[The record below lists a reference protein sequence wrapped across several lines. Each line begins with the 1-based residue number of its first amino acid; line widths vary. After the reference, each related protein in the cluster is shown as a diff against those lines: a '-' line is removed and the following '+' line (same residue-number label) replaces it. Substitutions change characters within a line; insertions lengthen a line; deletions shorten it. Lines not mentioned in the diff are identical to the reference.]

1 MSSQPASQPDSIDL
15 AYDMWAGQFE
25 FVGPATNKNNALN
38 NNNNTNNNNNNNNN
52 NNSNNII
59 NNNINNSVKFGAN
72 RKLSTESLED
82 LNLNFNT
89 SSTQNPL
96 SNPYS
101 LGVTV
106 GGGGGCFDGFA
117 FGKQP
122 ILIDQET
129 FLSLN
134 PADFE
139 DIVPSQSEPSS
150 LVFID
155 NKLESSSN
163 HLIEPNNNNSNNIN
177 NNNNNNNSNCNNNNN
192 HKIYNLETLTSKC
205 NNKTNNTNT
214 NGFKLENLKNFKN
227 KLLCD
232 FEENS
237 NATNG
242 NSNGNGNP
250 SVGGVGVVGLLE
262 GTGPKMS
269 GALSAEI
276 CDNLNEQLELL
287 QRKVDDL
294 SDTQNIAEDRTTRT
308 KTEYAVLQAR
318 YHMLEEQYRESE
330 LRAEERM
337 AEEQKRHREI
347 LARVERE
354 ASLQNENCQMK
365 IKAAEIE
372 ANALRDEAQR
382 LRVLC
387 DKQANDLHR
396 TEEQLELARDQIA
409 ALQQEYDE
417 QQQSLRKQEQE
428 KKSTEE
434 LMLELSRELQRVRE
448 ENGARAMPTTSPESI
463 RLEELHQELEEMRQK
478 NRSLEEQNEEL
489 QATMLTNQATMLTNG
504 VEQGRHLLNGTLNSL
519 AQELEEMSQA
529 QLQQAFQE
537 KEDENVRLKH
547 YIDTILLNIVEN
559 YPQLLEVK
567 PMERK

>member
-1 MSSQPASQPDSIDL
+1 MAPMPRIQLPNGNASIKAS
-15 AYDMWAGQFE
+15 
-25 FVGPATNKNNALN
+25 
-38 NNNNTNNNNNNNNN
+38 TNNFLYAETMSGDSSPTPSSPPSSTAGVAKSQCSSLSDGESFEGYGENEYPTQLREGRSSNSNGSD
-52 NNSNNII
+52 NNSNLIH
-59 NNNINNSVKFGAN
+59 NNNDNLSVGNASSQHNHSGHSNDGNNNLNG
-72 RKLSTESLED
+72 STGIELDLAPHVGSSTPQDDDELNIMPRDNWARRSLRRTPTSSGRRQISSNALASQLYRSSSFNSSGRSSNCDTTEDMYSDISLENRHD
-82 LNLNFNT
+82 
-89 SSTQNPL
+89 
-96 SNPYS
+96 Y
-101 LGVTV
+101 
-106 GGGGGCFDGFA
+106 D
-117 FGKQP
+117 
-122 ILIDQET
+122 
-129 FLSLN
+129 
-134 PADFE
+134 
-139 DIVPSQSEPSS
+139 
-150 LVFID
+150 
-155 NKLESSSN
+155 
-163 HLIEPNNNNSNNIN
+163 
-177 NNNNNNNSNCNNNNN
+177 
-192 HKIYNLETLTSKC
+192 YR
-205 NNKTNNTNT
+205 
-214 NGFKLENLKNFKN
+214 
-227 KLLCD
+227 
-232 FEENS
+232 
-237 NATNG
+237 
-242 NSNGNGNP
+242 
-250 SVGGVGVVGLLE
+250 
-262 GTGPKMS
+262 
-269 GALSAEI
+269 
-276 CDNLNEQLELL
+276 LELL

-330 LRAEERM
+330 LRAEERL

-365 IKAAEIE
+365 IRATEIE
-372 ANALRDEAQR
+372 ASALREEAAR

-396 TEEQLELARDQIA
+396 TEEQLELARDQIGV
-409 ALQQEYDE
+409 LQQEHEE
-417 QQQSLRKQEQE
+417 QAQALRRHEQE
-428 KKSTEE
+428 KKSAED
-434 LMLELSRELQRVRE
+434 LMVELSRELQRARE
-448 ENGARAMPTTSPESI
+448 ESGARAMPTTSPESI

-529 QLQQAFQE
+529 QDSVDSATLASLSQLQQAFQE

>member
-1 MSSQPASQPDSIDL
+1 MAPMPRIQLPNGNSSIKASTNDFLFAETMSGDSSPTPSSPPSSTAGVAKSQCSSLSDGES
-15 AYDMWAGQFE
+15 FE
-25 FVGPATNKNNALN
+25 GYGENEYPTQLREARSS
-38 NNNNTNNNNNNNNN
+38 
-52 NNSNNII
+52 NSNGSHNISNHI
-59 NNNINNSVKFGAN
+59 NNNPNISVGNHSGHNHSGHSNDGNNNLNG
-72 RKLSTESLED
+72 STGVELDLAPHVGSSTPQDDDELNIMPRDNWARRSLRRTPTSSGRRQISSNALASQLYRSSSFNSSGRSSNCDTTEDMYSDISLENRHD
-82 LNLNFNT
+82 
-89 SSTQNPL
+89 
-96 SNPYS
+96 Y
-101 LGVTV
+101 
-106 GGGGGCFDGFA
+106 D
-117 FGKQP
+117 
-122 ILIDQET
+122 
-129 FLSLN
+129 
-134 PADFE
+134 
-139 DIVPSQSEPSS
+139 
-150 LVFID
+150 
-155 NKLESSSN
+155 
-163 HLIEPNNNNSNNIN
+163 
-177 NNNNNNNSNCNNNNN
+177 
-192 HKIYNLETLTSKC
+192 YR
-205 NNKTNNTNT
+205 
-214 NGFKLENLKNFKN
+214 
-227 KLLCD
+227 
-232 FEENS
+232 
-237 NATNG
+237 
-242 NSNGNGNP
+242 
-250 SVGGVGVVGLLE
+250 
-262 GTGPKMS
+262 
-269 GALSAEI
+269 
-276 CDNLNEQLELL
+276 LELL

-330 LRAEERM
+330 LRAEERL

-365 IKAAEIE
+365 IRATEIE
-372 ANALRDEAQR
+372 ATALREEAAR

-396 TEEQLELARDQIA
+396 TEEQLELARDQIGV
-409 ALQQEYDE
+409 LQQELEE
-417 QQQSLRKQEQE
+417 QTQALRRHEQE

-434 LMLELSRELQRVRE
+434 LMLELGRELQRARE
-448 ENGARAMPTTSPESI
+448 ESGARAMPTTSPESI

-478 NRSLEEQNEEL
+478 NRTLEEQNEEL

-529 QLQQAFQE
+529 QDSVDSATLASLSQLQQAFQE

>member
-1 MSSQPASQPDSIDL
+1 MAPMPRIQLPNGNATIKASTNDFLFAETMSGDSSPTPSSPPSSTAGVAKSQCSSLSDGES
-15 AYDMWAGQFE
+15 FE
-25 FVGPATNKNNALN
+25 GYGENEYPTQLREGRSS
-38 NNNNTNNNNNNNNN
+38 
-52 NNSNNII
+52 NSNGSHNISNHI
-59 NNNINNSVKFGAN
+59 NNNPNISVGNGSGHNHSGHSNDGNNNLNG
-72 RKLSTESLED
+72 STGIELDLAPHVGSSTPQDDDELNIMPRDNWARRSLRRTPTSSGRRQISSNALASQLYRSSSFNSSGRSSNCDTTEDMYSDISLENRHD
-82 LNLNFNT
+82 
-89 SSTQNPL
+89 
-96 SNPYS
+96 Y
-101 LGVTV
+101 
-106 GGGGGCFDGFA
+106 D
-117 FGKQP
+117 
-122 ILIDQET
+122 
-129 FLSLN
+129 
-134 PADFE
+134 
-139 DIVPSQSEPSS
+139 
-150 LVFID
+150 
-155 NKLESSSN
+155 
-163 HLIEPNNNNSNNIN
+163 
-177 NNNNNNNSNCNNNNN
+177 
-192 HKIYNLETLTSKC
+192 YR
-205 NNKTNNTNT
+205 
-214 NGFKLENLKNFKN
+214 
-227 KLLCD
+227 
-232 FEENS
+232 
-237 NATNG
+237 
-242 NSNGNGNP
+242 
-250 SVGGVGVVGLLE
+250 
-262 GTGPKMS
+262 
-269 GALSAEI
+269 
-276 CDNLNEQLELL
+276 LELL

-330 LRAEERM
+330 LRAEERL

-365 IKAAEIE
+365 IRATEIE
-372 ANALRDEAQR
+372 ATALREEAAR

-396 TEEQLELARDQIA
+396 TEEQLELARDQIGV
-409 ALQQEYDE
+409 LQQEHEE
-417 QQQSLRKQEQE
+417 QAQALRRHEQE

-434 LMLELSRELQRVRE
+434 LMLELGRELQRARE
-448 ENGARAMPTTSPESI
+448 ESGARAMPTTSPESI

-478 NRSLEEQNEEL
+478 NRTLEEQNEEL

-529 QLQQAFQE
+529 QDSVDSATLASLSQLQQAFQE

>member
-25 FVGPATNKNNALN
+25 FVGPTNQQTNKNNN
-38 NNNNTNNNNNNNNN
+38 SHTNNNNLNNKCR
-52 NNSNNII
+52 I
-59 NNNINNSVKFGAN
+59 GGQQN
-72 RKLSTESLED
+72 RKLSTDSLED
-82 LNLNFNT
+82 LNLSFNT

-96 SNPYS
+96 SNAYS
-101 LGVTV
+101 LGVT
-106 GGGGGCFDGFA
+106 GGGEYCG
-117 FGKQP
+117 FGKHHPP

-139 DIVPSQSEPSS
+139 DIVPSNSEPNS

-155 NKLESSSN
+155 NKLET
-163 HLIEPNNNNSNNIN
+163 NNNSFVESNNNNIN
-177 NNNNNNNSNCNNNNN
+177 NNNN
-192 HKIYNLETLTSKC
+192 KIYNLENLTSKF

-232 FEENS
+232 FED
-237 NATNG
+237 TNG
-242 NSNGNGNP
+242 TGNGT
-250 SVGGVGVVGLLE
+250 GGG
-262 GTGPKMS
+262 GPVSGGSGPGGIMN
-269 GALSAEI
+269 GALSAEM

-330 LRAEERM
+330 LRAEERL

-365 IKAAEIE
+365 IKATEIE
-372 ANALRDEAQR
+372 ASALRDEAAR

-396 TEEQLELARDQIA
+396 TEEQLELARDQIVV
-409 ALQQEYDE
+409 LQQEHEE
-417 QQQSLRKQEQE
+417 QAQTLRRHEQE
-428 KKSTEE
+428 KKSAEE
-434 LMLELSRELQRVRE
+434 LMLELSRELQRARE
-448 ENGARAMPTTSPESI
+448 ESGARAMPTTSPESI

-529 QLQQAFQE
+529 QDSVDSATLASLSQVMLQSRKSTKQ
-537 KEDENVRLKH
+537 RL
-547 YIDTILLNIVEN
+547 
-559 YPQLLEVK
+559 
-567 PMERK
+567 

>member
-1 MSSQPASQPDSIDL
+1 MAPMPRIQLPNGNASIKASTNDFLFAETMSGDSSPTPSRPPSSTAGVAKSQCSSLSDGES
-15 AYDMWAGQFE
+15 FE
-25 FVGPATNKNNALN
+25 GYGENEYPTQLREGRSS
-38 NNNNTNNNNNNNNN
+38 
-52 NNSNNII
+52 NSNGSHNISNHI
-59 NNNINNSVKFGAN
+59 NNNPNISVGNGSGHNHSGHSNDGNNNLNGSTGIELDLAPHVGSSTPQDDDELNIMPRDNWARRSLRRTPTSN
-72 RKLSTESLED
+72 PDSLSQRRWGSMRHSGRRQISSNALASQLYRSSSFNSSGRSSNCDTTEDMYSDISLENRHD
-82 LNLNFNT
+82 
-89 SSTQNPL
+89 
-96 SNPYS
+96 Y
-101 LGVTV
+101 
-106 GGGGGCFDGFA
+106 D
-117 FGKQP
+117 
-122 ILIDQET
+122 
-129 FLSLN
+129 
-134 PADFE
+134 
-139 DIVPSQSEPSS
+139 
-150 LVFID
+150 
-155 NKLESSSN
+155 
-163 HLIEPNNNNSNNIN
+163 
-177 NNNNNNNSNCNNNNN
+177 
-192 HKIYNLETLTSKC
+192 YR
-205 NNKTNNTNT
+205 
-214 NGFKLENLKNFKN
+214 
-227 KLLCD
+227 
-232 FEENS
+232 
-237 NATNG
+237 
-242 NSNGNGNP
+242 
-250 SVGGVGVVGLLE
+250 
-262 GTGPKMS
+262 
-269 GALSAEI
+269 
-276 CDNLNEQLELL
+276 LELL

-330 LRAEERM
+330 LRAEERL

-365 IKAAEIE
+365 IRATEIE
-372 ANALRDEAQR
+372 ATALREEAAR

-396 TEEQLELARDQIA
+396 TEEQLELARDQIGV
-409 ALQQEYDE
+409 LQQEHEE
-417 QQQSLRKQEQE
+417 QAQALRRHEQE

-434 LMLELSRELQRVRE
+434 LMLELGRELQRARE
-448 ENGARAMPTTSPESI
+448 ESGARAMPTTSPESI

-478 NRSLEEQNEEL
+478 NRTLEEQNEEL

-529 QLQQAFQE
+529 QDSVDSATLASLSQLQQAFQE

>member
-25 FVGPATNKNNALN
+25 FVGPTNQQSNKNS
-38 NNNNTNNNNNNNNN
+38 NNNN
-52 NNSNNII
+52 NNSNL
-59 NNNINNSVKFGAN
+59 NNNKCRIGAQQN
-72 RKLSTESLED
+72 RKLSTDSLED
-82 LNLNFNT
+82 LNLSFNT
-89 SSTQNPL
+89 SASQNPL
-96 SNPYS
+96 SNAYS
-101 LGVTV
+101 LGVT
-106 GGGGGCFDGFA
+106 GGAGSDYCG
-117 FGKQP
+117 FGKHPP

-139 DIVPSQSEPSS
+139 DIVPSNSEPNS
-150 LVFID
+150 LVFIE
-155 NKLESSSN
+155 NKLET
-163 HLIEPNNNNSNNIN
+163 NNNSLESNNNHIN
-177 NNNNNNNSNCNNNNN
+177 NNNNN
-192 HKIYNLETLTSKC
+192 KIYNLENLTSKF

-232 FEENS
+232 FEDTNS
-237 NATNG
+237 G
-242 NSNGNGNP
+242 GGGGGGSGGSGP
-250 SVGGVGVVGLLE
+250 VG
-262 GTGPKMS
+262 MMN

-330 LRAEERM
+330 LRAEERL

-365 IKAAEIE
+365 IRATEIE
-372 ANALRDEAQR
+372 ATALREEAAR

-396 TEEQLELARDQIA
+396 TEEQLELARDQIGV
-409 ALQQEYDE
+409 LQQEHEE
-417 QQQSLRKQEQE
+417 QAQALRRHEQE

-434 LMLELSRELQRVRE
+434 LMLELGRELQRARE
-448 ENGARAMPTTSPESI
+448 ESGARAMPTTSPESI

-478 NRSLEEQNEEL
+478 NRTLEEQNEEL

>member
-1 MSSQPASQPDSIDL
+1 MAPMPRIQLPNGNASIK
-15 AYDMWAGQFE
+15 A
-25 FVGPATNKNNALN
+25 
-38 NNNNTNNNNNNNNN
+38 NTNDFLFAETMSGDSSPTPSSPPSSTAGVAKSQCSSLSDGESFEGYGENEYPTQLREGRSSI
-52 NNSNNII
+52 SNGSHNTSNHI
-59 NNNINNSVKFGAN
+59 NNNPNISVGNSSGHNHSGHSNDGNNNLNG
-72 RKLSTESLED
+72 STGIELDLAPHVGSSTPQDDDELNIMPRDNWARRSLRRTPTSSGRRQISSNALASQLYRSSSFNSSGRSSNCDTTEDMYSDISLENRHD
-82 LNLNFNT
+82 
-89 SSTQNPL
+89 
-96 SNPYS
+96 Y
-101 LGVTV
+101 
-106 GGGGGCFDGFA
+106 D
-117 FGKQP
+117 
-122 ILIDQET
+122 
-129 FLSLN
+129 
-134 PADFE
+134 
-139 DIVPSQSEPSS
+139 
-150 LVFID
+150 
-155 NKLESSSN
+155 
-163 HLIEPNNNNSNNIN
+163 
-177 NNNNNNNSNCNNNNN
+177 
-192 HKIYNLETLTSKC
+192 YR
-205 NNKTNNTNT
+205 
-214 NGFKLENLKNFKN
+214 
-227 KLLCD
+227 
-232 FEENS
+232 
-237 NATNG
+237 
-242 NSNGNGNP
+242 
-250 SVGGVGVVGLLE
+250 
-262 GTGPKMS
+262 
-269 GALSAEI
+269 
-276 CDNLNEQLELL
+276 LELL

-330 LRAEERM
+330 LRAEERL

-365 IKAAEIE
+365 IRATEIE
-372 ANALRDEAQR
+372 ATALREEAAR

-396 TEEQLELARDQIA
+396 TEEQLELARDQIGV
-409 ALQQEYDE
+409 LQQEHEE
-417 QQQSLRKQEQE
+417 QAQALRRHEQE

-434 LMLELSRELQRVRE
+434 LMLELGRELQRARE
-448 ENGARAMPTTSPESI
+448 ESGARAMPTTSPESI

-478 NRSLEEQNEEL
+478 NRTLEEQNEEL

-529 QLQQAFQE
+529 QDSVDSATLASLSQLQQAFQE

>member
-1 MSSQPASQPDSIDL
+1 MAPMPRIQLPNGNATIKASTNDFLFAETMSGDSSPTPSSPPSSTAGVAKSQCSSLSDGES
-15 AYDMWAGQFE
+15 FE
-25 FVGPATNKNNALN
+25 GYGENEYPTQLREGRSS
-38 NNNNTNNNNNNNNN
+38 
-52 NNSNNII
+52 NSNGSHNISNHI
-59 NNNINNSVKFGAN
+59 NNNPNISVGNGSGHNHSGHSNDGNNNLNGSTGIELDLAPHVGSSTPQDDDELNIMPRDNWARRSLRRTPTSN
-72 RKLSTESLED
+72 PDSLSQRRWGSMRHSGRRQISSNALASQLYRSSSFNSSGRSSNCDTTEDMYSDISLENRHD
-82 LNLNFNT
+82 
-89 SSTQNPL
+89 
-96 SNPYS
+96 Y
-101 LGVTV
+101 
-106 GGGGGCFDGFA
+106 D
-117 FGKQP
+117 
-122 ILIDQET
+122 
-129 FLSLN
+129 
-134 PADFE
+134 
-139 DIVPSQSEPSS
+139 
-150 LVFID
+150 
-155 NKLESSSN
+155 
-163 HLIEPNNNNSNNIN
+163 
-177 NNNNNNNSNCNNNNN
+177 
-192 HKIYNLETLTSKC
+192 YR
-205 NNKTNNTNT
+205 
-214 NGFKLENLKNFKN
+214 
-227 KLLCD
+227 
-232 FEENS
+232 
-237 NATNG
+237 
-242 NSNGNGNP
+242 
-250 SVGGVGVVGLLE
+250 
-262 GTGPKMS
+262 
-269 GALSAEI
+269 
-276 CDNLNEQLELL
+276 LELL

-330 LRAEERM
+330 LRAEERL

-365 IKAAEIE
+365 IRATEIE
-372 ANALRDEAQR
+372 ATALREEAAR

-396 TEEQLELARDQIA
+396 TEEQLELARDQIGV
-409 ALQQEYDE
+409 LQQEHEE
-417 QQQSLRKQEQE
+417 QAQALRRHEQE

-434 LMLELSRELQRVRE
+434 LMLELGRELQRARE
-448 ENGARAMPTTSPESI
+448 ESGARAMPTTSPESI

-478 NRSLEEQNEEL
+478 NRTLEEQNEEL

>member
-1 MSSQPASQPDSIDL
+1 MAPMPRIQLANNNAAIKATTNNFLYAETISGDSSPTPSSPPSSTAGVAKSQCSSLSDGESFEGYGENEYSVQLRATGSNSIGNSSGSANHNHNHNHSNNNGNNTHHHSMNNGSVHEHSGHSNDGNNNLDDTAGIELDLAPHVVSSSPKDDEELNIMPRDNWARRSLRRTPTSSGRRQISSNALASQLYRSSSFNSSGRSSNCDTTE
-15 AYDMWAGQFE
+15 DMY
-25 FVGPATNKNNALN
+25 
-38 NNNNTNNNNNNNNN
+38 
-52 NNSNNII
+52 SDI
-59 NNNINNSVKFGAN
+59 
-72 RKLSTESLED
+72 SLENRHD
-82 LNLNFNT
+82 
-89 SSTQNPL
+89 
-96 SNPYS
+96 Y
-101 LGVTV
+101 
-106 GGGGGCFDGFA
+106 D
-117 FGKQP
+117 
-122 ILIDQET
+122 
-129 FLSLN
+129 
-134 PADFE
+134 
-139 DIVPSQSEPSS
+139 
-150 LVFID
+150 
-155 NKLESSSN
+155 
-163 HLIEPNNNNSNNIN
+163 
-177 NNNNNNNSNCNNNNN
+177 
-192 HKIYNLETLTSKC
+192 YR
-205 NNKTNNTNT
+205 
-214 NGFKLENLKNFKN
+214 
-227 KLLCD
+227 
-232 FEENS
+232 
-237 NATNG
+237 
-242 NSNGNGNP
+242 
-250 SVGGVGVVGLLE
+250 
-262 GTGPKMS
+262 
-269 GALSAEI
+269 
-276 CDNLNEQLELL
+276 LELL

-330 LRAEERM
+330 LRAEERL

-354 ASLQNENCQMK
+354 ASLQNENCQIK
-365 IKAAEIE
+365 IKATEIE

-409 ALQQEYDE
+409 ALQQECDE
-417 QQQSLRKQEQE
+417 QMQTVRRYEQE

-434 LMLELSRELQRVRE
+434 LMLELSRELQRLRE

-504 VEQGRHLLNGTLNSL
+504 VEQGRNLLNGALNNL

-567 PMERK
+567 PIERK

>member
-25 FVGPATNKNNALN
+25 FVGPTNQQSNK
-38 NNNNTNNNNNNNNN
+38 NTNNNSSHNNNLNNKCR
-52 NNSNNII
+52 I
-59 NNNINNSVKFGAN
+59 GGQQN
-72 RKLSTESLED
+72 RKLSTDSLED

-89 SSTQNPL
+89 SSSQNPL
-96 SNPYS
+96 SNAYS
-101 LGVTV
+101 LGVT
-106 GGGGGCFDGFA
+106 GGGEYCG
-117 FGKQP
+117 FGKHHPP

-139 DIVPSQSEPSS
+139 DIVPSNSEPNS
-150 LVFID
+150 LVFIE
-155 NKLESSSN
+155 NKLET
-163 HLIEPNNNNSNNIN
+163 NNNNSFVESN
-177 NNNNNNNSNCNNNNN
+177 NNNNIHNNNNN
-192 HKIYNLETLTSKC
+192 KIYNLENLTSKF

-232 FEENS
+232 FED
-237 NATNG
+237 TNG
-242 NSNGNGNP
+242 TGNG
-250 SVGGVGVVGLLE
+250 SGSAASTVGGS
-262 GTGPKMS
+262 GPGGIMN
-269 GALSAEI
+269 GALSAEM
-276 CDNLNEQLELL
+276 CDNFNEQLELL

-330 LRAEERM
+330 LRAEERL

-365 IKAAEIE
+365 IKATEIE
-372 ANALRDEAQR
+372 ASALRDETAR

-396 TEEQLELARDQIA
+396 TEEQLELARDQIVS
-409 ALQQEYDE
+409 LQQEHEE
-417 QQQSLRKQEQE
+417 QEQAMRRHEQE
-428 KKSTEE
+428 KKSAEE
-434 LMLELSRELQRVRE
+434 LMLELSRELQRARE
-448 ENGARAMPTTSPESI
+448 ESGARAMPTTSPESI

-529 QLQQAFQE
+529 QDSVDSATLASLSQLQQAFQE

-567 PMERK
+567 PLERK

>member
-1 MSSQPASQPDSIDL
+1 MAPMPRIQLANNNAAIKATTNNFLYAETISGDSSPTPSSPPSSTAGVAKSQCSSLSDGESFEGYGENEYSSQLRAPGSSVNGNI
-15 AYDMWAGQFE
+15 
-25 FVGPATNKNNALN
+25 
-38 NNNNTNNNNNNNNN
+38 NTS
-52 NNSNNII
+52 NNS
-59 NNNINNSVKFGAN
+59 G
-72 RKLSTESLED
+72 
-82 LNLNFNT
+82 
-89 SSTQNPL
+89 
-96 SNPYS
+96 
-101 LGVTV
+101 
-106 GGGGGCFDGFA
+106 
-117 FGKQP
+117 
-122 ILIDQET
+122 
-129 FLSLN
+129 
-134 PADFE
+134 
-139 DIVPSQSEPSS
+139 
-150 LVFID
+150 
-155 NKLESSSN
+155 
-163 HLIEPNNNNSNNIN
+163 
-177 NNNNNNNSNCNNNNN
+177 NNN
-192 HKIYNLETLTSKC
+192 HSV
-205 NNKTNNTNT
+205 
-214 NGFKLENLKNFKN
+214 
-227 KLLCD
+227 
-232 FEENS
+232 
-237 NATNG
+237 
-242 NSNGNGNP
+242 SNGNVISSSHEHSEHSNDGNN
-250 SVGGVGVVGLLE
+250 
-262 GTGPKMS
+262 
-269 GALSAEI
+269 
-276 CDNLNEQLELL
+276 NLNDSAGIELDLAPHVVSSSPKDDDELNIMPRDNWARRSLRRTPTSNPDSLSQRRWGSMRHSGRRQISSNALASQLYRSSSFNSSGRSSNCDTTEDMYSDISLENRHDYDYRLELL

-330 LRAEERM
+330 LRAEERL

-365 IKAAEIE
+365 IKATEIE

-417 QQQSLRKQEQE
+417 QLQTVRRHEQE

-434 LMLELSRELQRVRE
+434 LMLELSRELQRARE

-489 QATMLTNQATMLTNG
+489 QATMLANQATMLTNG
-504 VEQGRHLLNGTLNSL
+504 VEQGRHLLNGTLNNL